1 MQDLSARDDHR
12 IPLTLPRSVPSLRGQ
27 VHDESQL
34 RTRKMVEVD
43 LMAYEKSWLE
53 DNFLLEE
60 LRWIKR
66 NIEEEDEEAPA

>member
-1 MQDLSARDDHR
+1 MQDLSARDHHR
-12 IPLTLPRSVPSLRGQ
+12 LPGPLPTSVPSLRYQ
-27 VHDESQL
+27 VHHESQS